1 MKTTIQKLALLIAML
16 IAVLPAAAAIGDSFQ
31 YEGFSFRV
39 IEEANNGE
47 PGKVTVVGHSISGD
61 ITIPTQVPYSSD
73 VYYVT
78 EIDGYAFIRD
88 NSITS
93 VTLPNTVT
101 KIGYAAFYN
110 CASLKTVEFG
120 TNLIS
125 IGDDAFYFCTSLSSL
140 TFPSTLTSIGDR
152 SFWGCSSLKSIDI
165 PNSVT
170 EVKTHAFTACSSLES
185 VTISDRSVDNSM
197 GTMIRGEMFMGCTSL
212 KSLTINAKTILDE
225 NAIACGSLAILN
237 INAETTIGKNA
248 FAGCSFTSLT
258 LPDYVTE
265 IDEAAFSNCQLL
277 MSANVDATTI
287 GTRAFHFCT
296 SMSSLEIGDN
306 VSSIDEF
313 AFKDCNQLE
322 EVYSYNTNPPL
333 IPSSNNAFSEE
344 TTRNATLYVPNGC
357 RDKYAAAEGWK
368 EFFNIVE
375 MRESGIE
382 GVDNEDVDIRVVD
395 GSIVIDGAA
404 ADATVEIYDTTDKMM
419 YRGSAGEIPSM
430 PSGIYIVR
438 IGGNS
443 VKVAV

>member
-1 MKTTIQKLALLIAML
+1 ML

-39 IEEANNGE
+39 IGEANNGE

-277 MSANVDATTI
+277 MSANRCHLWKLAIMSPVSMSLLSRIVTNWKKSILITLILRLFPAATMRSARKLPAMRHCMCQT
-287 GTRAFHFCT
+287 AAET
-296 SMSSLEIGDN
+296 SMQQPRAGKNSS
-306 VSSIDEF
+306 
-313 AFKDCNQLE
+313 
-322 EVYSYNTNPPL
+322 
-333 IPSSNNAFSEE
+333 
-344 TTRNATLYVPNGC
+344 TL
-357 RDKYAAAEGWK
+357 WK
-368 EFFNIVE
+368 
-375 MRESGIE
+375 
-382 GVDNEDVDIRVVD
+382 
-395 GSIVIDGAA
+395 
-404 ADATVEIYDTTDKMM
+404 
-419 YRGSAGEIPSM
+419 
-430 PSGIYIVR
+430 
-438 IGGNS
+438 
-443 VKVAV
+443 